1 MMQRLRKEKI
11 NTDSLK
17 HDDLKDSSK
26 FLKVHLYVLPT
37 LAYTKKGTSQ
47 MMIQEYMSVT
57 FISVSAWECG
67 CMCVQVEAFSL
78 THILFRICPR
88 VNSYPELYYHFMLSF
103 CYLIPIFN
111 RTLQRRRVKN
121 YLFFVHCLAVLLPL

>member
-1 MMQRLRKEKI
+1 
-11 NTDSLK
+11 
-17 HDDLKDSSK
+17 
-26 FLKVHLYVLPT
+26 
-37 LAYTKKGTSQ
+37 
-47 MMIQEYMSVT
+47 MSVT

-111 RTLQRRRVKN
+111 RTLQIRRVKN
-121 YLFFVHCLAVLLPL
+121 YLFFVHCLAVLLPLWLPPCIFSVRLFHRLQELFVEMDGMRVFLGGISERGRWDKDEFCMQYMED